1 MVELSAGGEVLMFRF
16 PEVHPE
22 AVLRVSFR
30 RTLRIPDDGRHYPL
44 PPGLGNFP
52 MRLVDDF
59 PGSVPEPWMQDGG
72 VMLPMYQAEAL
83 WVDFDTQEVDD
94 RAEYPFA
101 IKIATGK
108 VNAAS
113 GQRMRKGLN
122 MEPQDYVV
130 APRQPWV
137 DGYCIGK
144 GVIRQFVAMPLGGG
158 YSAEEQ
164 LTGNGEFGG
173 LQILVYP
180 MKRKAFEKRFP
191 KPEPTP
197 AMYDLSGPEDAP
209 RVCYCMRPRSMG
221 FAPGGR
227 MRQEIYE
234 DPYEPEEWDLENY
247 SHCFV
252 HIANSE
258 VWTEITGKRPPYL
271 PMTAE
276 QYSSHGLPWFDYYA
290 EEGAEAIDG
299 AEKLKGLKSL
309 KEMVEM
315 NGDGPLPGNGTVE
328 RLHVRE
334 IGRKP
339 RLVREGELESK
350 EPENPISEKFTPDS
364 ITKITSDKLKKF
376 WDAL

>member
-1 MVELSAGGEVLMFRF
+1 MVELNARGDELVFRF

-22 AVLRVSFR
+22 AALRVSFR
-30 RTLRIPDDGRHYPL
+30 RTLRIPDDGKDYPL

-59 PGSVPEPWMQDGG
+59 SGNVPKPWMRDGG

-83 WVDFDTQEVDD
+83 WVGFNTREVDD

-101 IKIATGK
+101 IKISTGK

-137 DGYCIGK
+137 DGYCVEK
-144 GVIRQFVAMPLGGG
+144 GVIRQFVAMPLGSG
-158 YSAEEQ
+158 YSVEEQ
-164 LTGNGEFGG
+164 VTGSGEFGG
-173 LQILVYP
+173 MQVLVYP
-180 MKRKAFEKRFP
+180 MKRSAFEKRFP
-191 KPEPTP
+191 KPEP
-197 AMYDLSGPEDAP
+197 MGRRYELSGPEDSP
-209 RVCYCMRPRSMG
+209 NVCYCLRPHSMG

-227 MRQEIYE
+227 MRQEVYE

-258 VWTEITGKRPPYL
+258 VWGEITGKRPPYP
-271 PMTAE
+271 PMTAVE
-276 QYSSHGLPWFDYYA
+276 YSRYGLPWFDYYA

-299 AEKLKGLKSL
+299 AEKLKGLKSV
-309 KEMVEM
+309 KEMGEM
-315 NGDGPLPGNGTVE
+315 KGDGPLPGNGTVE
-328 RLHVRE
+328 RLRVRE

-339 RLVREGELESK
+339 RLVREGELESPK
-350 EPENPISEKFTPDS
+350 PVNFTHDY
-364 ITKITSDKLKKF
+364 LKKF